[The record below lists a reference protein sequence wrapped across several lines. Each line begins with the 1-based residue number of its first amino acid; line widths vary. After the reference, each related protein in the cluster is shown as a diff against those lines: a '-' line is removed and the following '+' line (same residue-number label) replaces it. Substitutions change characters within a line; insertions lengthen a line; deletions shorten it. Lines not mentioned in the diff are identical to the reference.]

1 MSSSTTILTLELRHE
16 QDVVLARQRA
26 RQVAALLGFDPREQ
40 TLLATAASEVAR
52 DVLQLGGAAGGHAEF
67 GVAAGPPP
75 ALLIRIGGPGVPA
88 GELQAIAQ
96 GKLPAPNGL
105 GLGLL
110 GARRLVDRLAVEPDG
125 AAGGA
130 TVALSR
136 ALPRRAAVPAPD
148 DLARIVEE
156 LGREAPRGP
165 LEEVRQQNRELLRI
179 MDELRDRQAAVT
191 ELNRELEETNRGVLA
206 LYAELD
212 DKANALRRAS
222 DLKTRFLS
230 DMSHEF
236 RSPLNTILSLAG
248 FLLDR
253 ADGPLTAE
261 QEKQVH
267 FIRKAAGGLAELVN
281 DLLDL
286 AKVEAGKTVV
296 RPAPFEVADL
306 FAALRGMIRPLMA
319 GDAVALAFDDPAGLP
334 PLLTDEGKL
343 AQILRNFLTNALKF
357 TERGEV
363 RVAAAAGP
371 GGTIRFA
378 VTDTGIGIAPGDLG
392 RIFEEFGQVEGPIQ
406 ARVKGTGLGLPLSR
420 RLAELLGGGVAVR
433 STPGV
438 GSTFEVAIP
447 RRFPGTGDPGAADDA
462 ADADAAAAADGPPA
476 PDRLP
481 VLVVED
487 DPATLYLYEKY
498 LEGSGFRVVPAASI
512 AEARAILKGVRP
524 AAVLLDVL
532 LEAESGWT
540 LLEELKRRAST
551 RAVPVFV
558 LTVVDGQERA
568 LALGADEFCIKPV
581 ERDWLLGKLEAL
593 RRRGPVETVLV
604 VDDEES
610 YRYVLRGLL
619 EGLGCRA
626 LTAADGRE
634 GLRRARADAPDAI
647 FLDLVMPDLTGF
659 EVLEQ
664 LKADPATAAIPVIIH
679 SSKVLDAAER
689 GRLEAAAVA
698 ILAKDLASREA
709 ALGRLRA
716 ALVKAGLRPAGLVEE
731 ADRG

>member
-1 MSSSTTILTLELRHE
+1 MSTTILTLELRHE

-40 TLLATAASEVAR
+40 TALATAASEVAR
-52 DVLQLGGAAGGHAEF
+52 DVLQLGGPAGGRAEF
-67 GVAAGPPP
+67 GVEAGPPP

-88 GELQAIAQ
+88 GELQAIAR
-96 GKLPAPNGL
+96 GRHPAPNGL

-110 GARRLVDRLAVEPDG
+110 GARRLVDRLAVEPDAQGGPG
-125 AAGGA
+125 AA
-130 TVALSR
+130 VCLSR
-136 ALPRRAAVPAPD
+136 ALPRRAAAPGPE
-148 DLARIVEE
+148 DLARIAEE
-156 LGREAPRGP
+156 LAREAPRGP
-165 LEEVRQQNRELLRI
+165 LEEVRQQNRELLRVL
-179 MDELRDRQAAVT
+179 DELRDRQAAVT

-212 DKANALRRAS
+212 DRANALRCAS
-222 DLKTRFLS
+222 DLKSRFLS

-253 ADGPLTAE
+253 GDGPLTGE
-261 QEKQVH
+261 QEKQVK
-267 FIRKAAGGLAELVN
+267 FIRKAAEGLAELVN

-296 RPAPFEVADL
+296 RPAPFAVADL
-306 FAALRGMIRPLMA
+306 FAALRGMVRPLMA
-319 GDAVALAFDDPAGLP
+319 GDAVALVFEDPAGLP
-334 PLLTDEGKL
+334 TLDTDEGKL

-371 GGTIRFA
+371 GGTIRFS

-392 RIFEEFGQVEGPIQ
+392 RIFEEFAQVDGPIQ

-433 STPGV
+433 SEPGV

-447 RRFPGTGDPGAADDA
+447 RRYAEPGGPGPAEAGAGAGADPKP
-462 ADADAAAAADGPPA
+462 GPA
-476 PDRLP
+476 RLP

-498 LEGSGFRVVPAASI
+498 LDGSGFQVLPARSI
-512 AEARAILKGVRP
+512 AEARAILRGIRP
-524 AAVLLDVL
+524 AAVLLDVQL
-532 LEAESGWT
+532 DAESGWI
-540 LLEELKRRAST
+540 LLEELKRREST

-558 LTVVDGQERA
+558 LTVVNGQEKA

-581 ERDWLLGKLEAL
+581 DRAWLLVKLEAL
-593 RRRGPVETVLV
+593 KRRGPVETILV

-610 YRYVLRGLL
+610 HRYVLRGLL
-619 EGLGCRA
+619 EGLGHRVIA
-626 LTAADGRE
+626 AADGRE
-634 GLRRARADAPDAI
+634 GLRRAREDAPQAI

-664 LKADPATAAIPVIIH
+664 LKADPATAPIPVIIH
-679 SSKVLDAAER
+679 SSKLLDEGERRRLAATT
-689 GRLEAAAVA
+689 VA
-698 ILAKDLASREA
+698 TLAKDGAPREA
-709 ALGRLRA
+709 ALARLRE
-716 ALVKAGLRPAGLVEE
+716 ALARAGLGPAGHEE